1 MMTCVYGDCA
11 ANVKELLEC
20 NASPFI
26 TNEVGHSPLMLAH
39 VHGKKKIRD
48 VKFRFPTPS
57 LFHSGL
63 DPEENF
69 T

>member
-1 MMTCVYGDCA
+1 M
-11 ANVKELLEC
+11 
-20 NASPFI
+20 
-26 TNEVGHSPLMLAH
+26 
-39 VHGKKKIRD
+39 GKKNRD